1 MQIDFRYWHLLAILA
16 VRQYICYYS
25 LKLIYMKRKWII
37 AAACAVL
44 LSGMEAM
51 ACTGL
56 LVGKK
61 ASVDGSV
68 MISYAADSHTL
79 YGELYRWP
87 AATWPKGAMLEVREW
102 DTNKP
107 LGQIPQVEQTYSVVG
122 NMNEH
127 QVAITESTWGGR
139 PELVDTTGIIDY
151 GSLIY
156 IALQR
161 SKSAR
166 EAIKVMTDLVKDYGY
181 YSSGETFSIAD
192 KNEAWVMELIG
203 KGPGNKGAVWVAI
216 RVPDDCISA
225 HANQSRIQQ
234 IPFDDKENCMYSPDV
249 VSLAREKGYF
259 SGKYKYFSFQKA
271 YCPYDFSALRGCEAR
286 VWSFFRKYDKTMDKY
301 TDFIKGD
308 PSKEPMPLYVKPDRL
323 LSVQDVQNGMRDHF
337 EGTDLDMTKDAG
349 AGSYKVP
356 YRWRP
361 MTFKVDGQEYTNERA
376 IATQQTGFVIVPQMR
391 NWLPDAIGG
400 ILWFGVDDADMAV
413 FTPLY
418 CSITES
424 PECYRVGNGDIMNF
438 SWTSAFWIHNWVANQ
453 AYGKYSFMIKDIRP
467 VQQELENSYK
477 EVIPAIDKAASELY
491 AKNPAEA
498 VRFLT
503 WFSTTTADQAT
514 ARWKKLGEYLLVK
527 YMDGNVKKE
536 ENGQFK
542 QNGYGLSEYP
552 DFPGYDEDY
561 YRSIVKSAGDRL
573 KVK

>member
-1 MQIDFRYWHLLAILA
+1 MKKSWILLT
-16 VRQYICYYS
+16 
-25 LKLIYMKRKWII
+25 
-37 AAACAVL
+37 ACAAL
-44 LSGMEAM
+44 LSGVEAI

-61 ASVDGSV
+61 ASTDGSV
-68 MISYAADSHTL
+68 MISYAADSHSL
-79 YGELYRWP
+79 YGEMYRWP
-87 AATWPKGAMLEVREW
+87 AATWPKGAMLEVKEW
-102 DTNKP
+102 DTGKP
-107 LGQIPQVEQTYSVVG
+107 LGKIAQVEKTYSVVG

-127 QVAITESTWGGR
+127 QVAITESTFGGR
-139 PELVDTTGIIDY
+139 HELVDTTGIMDY

-166 EAIKVMTDLVKDYGY
+166 EAIKVMTDLVKEYGY

-192 KNEAWVMELIG
+192 KNEAWVMEMIG

-216 RVPDDCISA
+216 RIPDDCISA
-225 HANQSRIQQ
+225 HATQPRIQQ

-249 VSLAREKGYF
+249 VSFAREKGYF
-259 SGKYKYFSFQKA
+259 KGKDADFSFAKA

-286 VWSFFRKYDKTMDKY
+286 VWSFFRKYDTTMDQY

-308 PSKEPMPLYVKPDRL
+308 PSKEPMPLYVKPNRK
-323 LSVQDVQNGMRDHF
+323 LSVQDVQNGMRDHY

-361 MTFKVDGQEYTNERA
+361 MTFEVDGQEYTNERA

-400 ILWFGVDDADMAV
+400 ILWFAVDDADMAV
-413 FTPLY
+413 FTPVY
-418 CSITES
+418 GSVTDV
-424 PECYRVGNGDIMNF
+424 PECYRVGNGDLLNF
-438 SWTSAFWIHNWVANQ
+438 SWTSAFWIHNWVANM
-453 AYGKYSFMIKDIRP
+453 AYHKYSFMIQDIRK
-467 VQQELENSYK
+467 VQQELENGYQ
-477 EVIPAIDKAASELY
+477 ETVPAIDKAAQELY
-491 AKNPAEA
+491 AKDPAEA
-498 VRFLT
+498 VKFLT
-503 WFSTTTADQAT
+503 WYSTTNSDSAT
-514 ARWKKLGEYLLVK
+514 ARWKQLGEYLLVK
-527 YMDGNVKKE
+527 YIDGNMKKE
-536 ENGQFK
+536 VNGQFK
-542 QNGYGLSEYP
+542 RNPYGQPASP